1 MVEPKI
7 INELSVE
14 FLEEINNC
22 FFFRLI
28 LDPCK
33 EVVQYSVYSV
43 YKVSRVKMKV
53 CSSST
58 SDWSQQNW
66 DVEVSISRA
75 VNTSNMSSL

>member
-1 MVEPKI
+1 MNYLLNFWKKSI
-7 INELSVE
+7 IV
-14 FLEEINNC
+14 F

-58 SDWSQQNW
+58 SD
-66 DVEVSISRA
+66 
-75 VNTSNMSSL
+75 